1 VAGINELFR
10 YCAEKKSSD
19 LHIKAG
25 AHPTIRV
32 NGALQAGD
40 FPVLSAP
47 ECAKLAVEMMTDE
60 QVLELKRA
68 GEVDFAFSSPGIGR
82 FRVNVHKQRGSVAIA
97 ARRILPGALSLLE
110 LGLPPAVEKLSNE
123 HRGLML
129 VTGPTSSGKTTT
141 TRAVIKHINN
151 TRKCHILTI
160 EDPIE
165 ILHQDEKAIVTQR
178 EIGEDTND
186 FQAALRPAM
195 RQDPDVIFVGEIR
208 DAETVKAA
216 LQAAETGHFVI
227 ATLHTTDVTETINRI
242 IDFFPAH
249 QQKQVRVGLS
259 GSLAGVVSQRLVPRK
274 DEGRVAAIEI
284 LIMNGRV
291 RECILNPEQTHM
303 IYDIVAE
310 SGFYG
315 MQTFDMALVDLF
327 RAGSIDLD
335 TAMSAASN
343 PHDFKLKLQQEGL
356 QPV

>member
-1 VAGINELFR
+1 MVGVERWSVSPTGLEWVRRTADTIHVAGINELFR

-129 VTGPTSSGKTTT
+129 VTA
-141 TRAVIKHINN
+141 R
-151 TRKCHILTI
+151 R
-160 EDPIE
+160 
-165 ILHQDEKAIVTQR
+165 
-178 EIGEDTND
+178 
-186 FQAALRPAM
+186 RPAR
-195 RQDPDVIFVGEIR
+195 RQPREPLSS
-208 DAETVKAA
+208 TS
-216 LQAAETGHFVI
+216 
-227 ATLHTTDVTETINRI
+227 TTPGSVT
-242 IDFFPAH
+242 
-249 QQKQVRVGLS
+249 S
-259 GSLAGVVSQRLVPRK
+259 
-274 DEGRVAAIEI
+274 
-284 LIMNGRV
+284 
-291 RECILNPEQTHM
+291 
-303 IYDIVAE
+303 
-310 SGFYG
+310 
-315 MQTFDMALVDLF
+315 
-327 RAGSIDLD
+327 
-335 TAMSAASN
+335 
-343 PHDFKLKLQQEGL
+343 
-356 QPV
+356 